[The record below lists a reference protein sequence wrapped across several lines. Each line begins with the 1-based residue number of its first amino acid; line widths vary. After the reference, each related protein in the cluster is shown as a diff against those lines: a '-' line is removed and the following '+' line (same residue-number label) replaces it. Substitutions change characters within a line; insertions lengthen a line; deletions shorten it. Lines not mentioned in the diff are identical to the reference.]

1 MNADAVTLTVPDALG
16 GGVGDV
22 EVLHSLVDGRL
33 PAERF
38 VLDMRRVAFV
48 KPYGVVALLLTAR
61 RLAGLSGRRVEL
73 ANVGRQVHSY
83 LERMDLF
90 EVGGDWVAPT
100 EGLGEGW
107 DRNPQTL
114 NLLELTAVEGPQD
127 VFRAIE
133 RAEGVFSRWLEVPD
147 LNGLL
152 RVLSELCANVYQ
164 HSGDPSGCVMIQKYE
179 EGSTGRAVV
188 CVAVGDLG
196 RGVRASLAARHGEMG
211 REPLDYL
218 RAAMAG
224 RTSRASGRGGL
235 GLQTVHAIAKGAEGR
250 LWLRSE
256 TAGAVSRASGEPR
269 GHRGLRHVPG
279 TQVAVDLRSPP
290 PG

>member
-1 MNADAVTLTVPDALG
+1 VYPDVVALTVPDALG

-22 EVLHSLVDGRL
+22 EALHSLVDGCR

-38 VLDMRRVAFV
+38 VLDVRRVGFV
-48 KPYGVVALLLTAR
+48 KPYGVVALLLAAR
-61 RLAGLSGRRVEL
+61 RLASLSGRRVEL

-83 LERMDLF
+83 FESMDLF
-90 EVGGDWVAPT
+90 EVGGDWIAPA
-100 EGLGEGW
+100 EVPEEGW

-127 VFRAIE
+127 VVRAIE
-133 RAEGVFSRWLEVPD
+133 RAERVFSRWLEVPD

-152 RVLSELCANVYQ
+152 CVLSELCANVYQ
-164 HSGDPSGCVMIQKYE
+164 HSGDPSGCVIIQKYE
-179 EGSTGRAVV
+179 EGASGRTVV

-196 RGVRASLAARHGEMG
+196 CGVRASLSARHGEMG

-224 RTSRASGRGGL
+224 WTSPASGL
-235 GLQTVHAIAKGAEGR
+235 GLRTVEEVAKG
-250 LWLRSE
+250 
-256 TAGAVSRASGEPR
+256 R
-269 GHRGLRHVPG
+269 GDACGCNRRPLP
-279 TQVAVDLRSPP
+279 
-290 PG
+290 

>member
-1 MNADAVTLTVPDALG
+1 MDLDVVTLTVPNALG

-22 EVLHSLVDGRL
+22 EALHAIVDGRQ

-38 VLDMRRVAFV
+38 VLDMRRVSFV
-48 KPYGVVALLLTAR
+48 KPYGVVALLIAVR
-61 RLAGLSGRRVEL
+61 RLAAVSEQRVEL
-73 ANVGRQVHSY
+73 VNLGRQVHSY

-90 EVGGDWVAPT
+90 EVGGDWVAPA
-100 EGLGEGW
+100 EGLDEGW
-107 DRNPQTL
+107 DRNPQTP
-114 NLLELTAVEGPQD
+114 NLLELTAIEGSQD
-127 VFRAIE
+127 VVTAIAGAE
-133 RAEGVFSRWLEVPD
+133 RVFSRWLELPD

-152 RVLSELCANVYQ
+152 RILSELCANVHE
-164 HSGDPSGCVMIQKYE
+164 HSGDPLGCVLIQKYE
-179 EGSTGRAVV
+179 EGASGRNVV

-196 RGVRASLAARHGEMG
+196 CGVRESLAARHGEMG

-218 RAAMAG
+218 LAAMAG
-224 RTSRASGRGGL
+224 RTSRESGRGGI
-235 GLQTVHAIAKGAEGR
+235 GLRIVEELAKGARGR

-256 TAGAVSRASGEPR
+256 TAAVVGRASGESH

-279 TQVAVDLRSPP
+279 TQVAVDLRSPL

>member
-1 MNADAVTLTVPDALG
+1 MNSEVVTLTVPDALG

-22 EVLHSLVDGRL
+22 EALYALVNGRG

-38 VLDMRRVAFV
+38 VLDMSRVSFV

-61 RLAGLSGRRVEL
+61 RLATLSGRRVEL

-83 LERMDLF
+83 LERMDFF
-90 EVGGDWVAPT
+90 EVGGDWAVPA
-100 EGLGEGW
+100 EVLDEGW

-114 NLLELTAVEGPQD
+114 NLLELTLVDGPQD
-127 VFRAIE
+127 VVRATE
-133 RAEGVFSRWLEVPD
+133 RAEGVFSRWLEVPN

-152 RVLSELCANVYQ
+152 LVLSELCANVHQ
-164 HSGDPSGCVMIQKYE
+164 HSGDSLGCVIIQKYE
-179 EGSTGRAVV
+179 EGMSGQPVV

-196 RGVRASLAARHGEMG
+196 CGVRASLSARHGEMG
-211 REPLDYL
+211 SEPLDYL

-235 GLQTVHAIAKGAEGR
+235 GLQTVEEIATKAGGR

-256 TAGAVSRASGEPR
+256 TAAVVERASGESR
-269 GHRGLRHVPG
+269 VHRHLRHVPG
-279 TQVAVDLRSPP
+279 TQVAVDLRSALPD
-290 PG
+290 

>member
-1 MNADAVTLTVPDALG
+1 MNADAVTLTVPDALS

-22 EVLHSLVDGRL
+22 EALHSLVDNCR
-33 PAERF
+33 PAERY
-38 VLDMRRVAFV
+38 VLDMRRVGFI
-48 KPYGVVALLLTAR
+48 KPYGVVALLLAAR

-73 ANVGRQVHSY
+73 TNVNRQVHSY

-90 EVGGDWVAPT
+90 EVGGDWIAPA
-100 EGLGEGW
+100 EALDEGW

-114 NLLELTAVEGPQD
+114 NLLELTPVEGPRD
-127 VFRAIE
+127 VVRAIG
-133 RAEGVFSRWLEVPD
+133 RAEGVFSRWLEVPN

-152 RVLSELCANVYQ
+152 LVLSELCANVHQ
-164 HSGDPSGCVMIQKYE
+164 HSGDPLGCLMIQKYE
-179 EGSTGRAVV
+179 EGASGRAVV

-196 RGVRASLAARHGEMG
+196 CGVRASLSARHGEMG

-235 GLQTVHAIAKGAEGR
+235 GLRMVEEAAKGARGR

-256 TAGAVSRASGEPR
+256 TAAIAVRASGESR
-269 GHRGLRHVPG
+269 GHRDLRHVPG
-279 TQVAVDLRSPP
+279 TQVAVDLRSPL